1 MPSERVYMDLAAD
14 ISSWMAGRVA
24 GAGVNG
30 VVLGLSG
37 GVDSAVSAFLAAKA
51 LGGESVLAVNM
62 PCGSDP
68 ADEAL
73 ASETARSAGVGYRIV
88 GLDAAHAA
96 MVAACG
102 LEGAPGMVKANIK
115 PRLRMTVLYAMSGGR
130 LVVGSGNYSEHLVGY
145 STKWG
150 DGACDIAPLARLYK
164 DEVYG
169 LARVL
174 GVPGRVIDRP
184 PTAGLWAGQTDE
196 GEMGFTYLDLRRR
209 FEGHAVDPAVA
220 ARIDALGRAGA
231 HKREPIPVFEAREW
245 FATHG

>member
-1 MPSERVYMDLAAD
+1 MPSDRVYMELAED
-14 ISSWMAGRVA
+14 ISAWIAVRVA
-24 GAGVNG
+24 GAGAG
-30 VVLGLSG
+30 GAVLGLSG

-51 LGGESVLAVNM
+51 LGGGSVLAVNM

-68 ADEAL
+68 VDQAL
-73 ASETARSAGVGYRIV
+73 ASETAGAAGVEYRV
-88 GLDAAHAA
+88 VDLDAAHAA
-96 MVAACG
+96 MVSACG
-102 LEGAPGMVKANIK
+102 PGAANGMPAANIK
-115 PRLRMTVLYAMSGGR
+115 PRLRMTVLYALSGGR
-130 LVVGSGNYSEHLVGY
+130 LVMGSGNYSEYLVGY

-150 DGACDIAPLARLYK
+150 DGACDFAPLARLYK

-174 GVPGRVIDRP
+174 GVPRAVVDRP

-209 FEGHAVDPAVA
+209 FEGQAVDPAVA

-231 HKREPIPVFEAREW
+231 HKREPVPVFEAREW

>member
-1 MPSERVYMDLAAD
+1 MQSDHVYAELAAD
-14 ISSWMAGRVA
+14 ISAWIAGRVA
-24 GAGVNG
+24 GAGAG
-30 VVLGLSG
+30 GAVLGLSG

-51 LGGESVLAVNM
+51 LGGGSVLAVNM

-68 ADEAL
+68 VDEDL
-73 ASETARSAGVGYRIV
+73 ASETARAAGAEYRV
-88 GLDAAHAA
+88 VDLDAAHAA
-96 MVAACG
+96 MISACG
-102 LEGAPGMVKANIK
+102 LEEAPGIVTANIK
-115 PRLRMTVLYAMSGGR
+115 PRLRMTVLYALSGGR
-130 LVVGSGNYSEHLVGY
+130 LVLGSGNYSEHLVGY

-174 GVPGRVIDRP
+174 GVPGKVLDRP

-209 FEGHAVDPAVA
+209 IEGQAVDSAVA

-245 FATHG
+245 FAKHG